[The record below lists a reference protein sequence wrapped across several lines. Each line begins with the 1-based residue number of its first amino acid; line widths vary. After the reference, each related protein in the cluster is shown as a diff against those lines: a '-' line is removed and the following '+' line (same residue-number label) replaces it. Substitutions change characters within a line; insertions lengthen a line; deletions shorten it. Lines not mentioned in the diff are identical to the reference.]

1 MSLAPRPRATPQSDP
16 SSPTPFPPADTPTS
30 PPPTETTVPAAS
42 TLPDPASYAW
52 ELVASGLTRPVD
64 LTHAGDGSG
73 RLFVV
78 EQVGVIRIIQ
88 DGQVL
93 DPPFLDLRDRVGAQ
107 SNEQGLLGLAFHPEY
122 AVNGYFY
129 VNYTDFRGNT
139 HLARFQR
146 TEDPN
151 RADPASEMELL
162 SVEQPYP
169 NHNGG
174 GLAFGPEGNLYAGL
188 GDGGSAGD
196 PQGNGQSTDTL
207 LGKVLRLDVNVE
219 PYGIPAD
226 NPFVD
231 GGGRPEIWAYGL
243 RNPWRLAFDP
253 LTGDLYIGDVGQ
265 NAWEEIDFQPAGA
278 PGGLNYGWV
287 YREGQ
292 HQYQGNPPADLS
304 LVEPVAEYDHGQ
316 GCSVTGGVVYR
327 GGALPAWQGV
337 YLYGDYCTGRVWG
350 LLRGADGGFQSAFL
364 FATEARI
371 SSFGADEAGE
381 AYLVDLQGN
390 VYRLVAQ

>member
-1 MSLAPRPRATPQSDP
+1 V
-16 SSPTPFPPADTPTS
+16 FI
-30 PPPTETTVPAAS
+30 
-42 TLPDPASYAW
+42 
-52 ELVASGLTRPVD
+52 
-64 LTHAGDGSG
+64 
-73 RLFVV
+73 V
-78 EQVGVIRIIQ
+78 EQVGVIRILQ

-107 SNEQGLLGLAFHPEY
+107 SNEQGLLGLAFHPDY
-122 AVNGYFY
+122 AANGYFF
-129 VNYTDFRGNT
+129 VNYTDFRGDT

-146 TEDPN
+146 ADDPN
-151 RADPASEMELL
+151 RADPGSEMELL
-162 SVEQPYP
+162 TVRQPYP

-174 GLAFGPEGNLYAGL
+174 GLVFGPEGNLYAGL

-196 PQGNGQSTDTL
+196 PQGNGQATDTL

-226 NPFVD
+226 NPFVN

-243 RNPWRLAFDP
+243 RNPWRLAFDGQ
-253 LTGDLYIGDVGQ
+253 TGDLYIGDVGQ
-265 NAWEEIDFQPAGA
+265 NAWEEINFQPAGA

-287 YREGQ
+287 YREGR
-292 HQYQGNPPADLS
+292 HPYQGNPPADLS

-327 GGALPAWQGV
+327 GAELPAWQGV

-350 LLRGADGGFQSAFL
+350 LLRGADGGFQNAFL
-364 FATEARI
+364 FATDARI
-371 SSFGADEAGE
+371 SSFGVDEAGE
-381 AYLVDLQGN
+381 VYLVDLGGN
-390 VYRLVAQ
+390 VYRLVSQ